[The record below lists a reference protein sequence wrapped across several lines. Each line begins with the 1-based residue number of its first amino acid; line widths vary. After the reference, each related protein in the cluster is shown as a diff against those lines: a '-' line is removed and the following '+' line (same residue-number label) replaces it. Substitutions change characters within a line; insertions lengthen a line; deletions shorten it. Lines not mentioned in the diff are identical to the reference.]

1 MSFRQRQFAKRFN
14 RRLVCLAVLFAVCAS
29 FVPLPIGTQVTQEK
43 DQSQP
48 YPCQHRPCGCKSAEQ
63 CWKSCCC
70 FTNVQK
76 IAWARQH
83 KVTLPAFV
91 VEAAKKEQAEQD
103 AEKTVDVAKSPCK
116 HCCQKQAVESP
127 TKPACCSA
135 KVVKTCC
142 QPTKNSS
149 DNANTSQNT
158 KPSRNAGKSS
168 PVVDETIYVIGI
180 EMQKCKGFGSYWNS
194 LPWAIMPPAERPIV
208 RVIPDHWERPESVP
222 VTSQVQE
229 PPEPPPRLS

>member
-1 MSFRQRQFAKRFN
+1 MSFRHRQFVKRIN
-14 RRLVCLAVLFAVCAS
+14 RGLVCLAVLFAFCAS
-29 FVPLPIGTQVTQEK
+29 FVPLPIGTQATQEK

-48 YPCQHRPCGCKSAEQ
+48 YPCQHRPCGCRSADQ

-83 KVTLPAFV
+83 KVTPPAFV
-91 VEAAKKEQAEQD
+91 VEAARKEQD
-103 AEKTVDVAKSPCK
+103 AEKTVSVAKSPWK
-116 HCCQKQAVESP
+116 HRCQKHANDSP
-127 TKPACCSA
+127 VQPACCSR

-142 QPTKNSS
+142 QPPKIINDTV
-149 DNANTSQNT
+149 NTSSNAGET
-158 KPSRNAGKSS
+158 KPVA
-168 PVVDETIYVIGI
+168 VETIYVIGI
-180 EMQKCKGFGSYWNS
+180 EMQKCKGFGPYWNS
-194 LPWAIMPPAERPIV
+194 LPWAIMPPVERPMV
-208 RVIPDHWERPESVP
+208 RVIPDQWELPGSVP